1 METNSAHQG
10 SKVMAE
16 TLKCDVVV
24 VGAGHNGLT
33 AAAYLQRAGAKVMV
47 VERRHET
54 GGALI
59 TEEFSGYRFNLH
71 ANYMLMLD
79 VAPPYRD
86 LGLEADGCVYIRPE
100 AEASLLMA
108 NNDAL
113 TLYSDLE
120 RSVDSIRR
128 FSATDAEKF
137 REIYLNYKQIS
148 DEYLIPSTYG
158 RPVGSAQLAATYME
172 SELGKRILHIT
183 EKTPYEICK
192 SWGFETP
199 QLSALLLY
207 LICMWGIDPNE
218 TNSSYLVPLYFTRM
232 LNAALVKGGSHRLS
246 STLQKAGIL
255 AGMDVIE
262 NHEVKRFIYEN
273 GSVTGV
279 EIAPTGTDGPLIR
292 IQARAVVTS
301 TDPTTTFG
309 KFLPAA
315 EVLKRSKLCLNTAKN
330 WEWEQSSLYL
340 CHLALRRKPQFKA
353 EAKDSGAAN
362 AFIRVF
368 GVESPEDVVTHISEV
383 MESNLLHD
391 IGHVTFTTD
400 IDPAQAP
407 REIDPEGA
415 VCRIEAC
422 VPYAPADGDWA
433 SLSKIYGDRLIA
445 KLASYTTG
453 FDRATIIRRYEYTP
467 VSIEMKIPQMRRGS
481 FKHGAY
487 IMTQMGYSR
496 PNVQCS
502 SYKTPIDQLYVCGA
516 STFPGGMVTFGAGYN
531 AAKVVAQDLGL
542 NIWWTE
548 PPAVAAAR
556 EKGFLL

>member
-1 METNSAHQG
+1 
-10 SKVMAE
+10 MAE

-33 AAAYLQRAGAKVMV
+33 AGAYLQRAGAKVLV

-100 AEASLLMA
+100 AEASLLMVDG
-108 NNDAL
+108 DAL

-128 FSATDAEKF
+128 FSAADAEKF

-172 SELGKRILHIT
+172 SELGKRILHVT
-183 EKTPYEICK
+183 EMTPYEICK
-192 SWGFETP
+192 SWEFETP

-207 LICMWGIDPNE
+207 LICMWGIDPVE
-218 TNSSYLVPLYFTRM
+218 TNSSYLVPLYFNRM
-232 LNAALVKGGSHRLS
+232 LNATLVKGGSHRLS

-262 NHEVKRFIYEN
+262 NHEVKRFICED

-279 EIAPTGTDGPLIR
+279 EIAPTGTDAPLTR
-292 IQARAVVTS
+292 ILARAVVTS
-301 TDPTTTFG
+301 TDPTVTFG
-309 KFLPAA
+309 KFLP
-315 EVLKRSKLCLNTAKN
+315 EEDVQKRSKLCLNTAKN

-353 EAKDSGAAN
+353 EAQDPGVAN

-383 MESNLLHD
+383 MEGHLLHD

-400 IDPAQAP
+400 VDPAQAP
-407 REIDPEGA
+407 REVDPEGA

-422 VPYAPADGDWA
+422 VPYAPADGDWP
-433 SLSKIYGDRLIA
+433 SLSKTYGDRLIA

-453 FDRATIIRRYEYTP
+453 FDSATIVRRYEYTP
-467 VSIEMKIPQMRRGS
+467 VSIEMKIPQMKRGS

-487 IMTQMGYSR
+487 VMTQMGYSR

-516 STFPGGMVTFGAGYN
+516 SAFPGGMVTFGAGYN
-531 AAKVVAQDLGL
+531 AAKVVAQDLGF

-548 PPAVAAAR
+548 PASVAAAR

>member
-1 METNSAHQG
+1 
-10 SKVMAE
+10 MAE
-16 TLKCDVVV
+16 TLKCDVIV

-33 AAAYLQRAGAKVMV
+33 AGAYLQRAGAKVIV

-59 TEEFSGYRFNLH
+59 TEEFSGFRFNLH

-79 VAPPYRD
+79 VAPPYAD
-86 LGLEADGCVYIRPE
+86 LELEADGCVYIRPD

-108 NNDAL
+108 NGDAL

-120 RSVDSIRR
+120 KSVESIRR
-128 FSATDAEKF
+128 FSTEDAEKF
-137 REIYLNYKQIS
+137 REIYLSYKQIT

-158 RPVGSAQLAATYME
+158 LPVGSAQLAATYME

-183 EKTPYEICK
+183 EMTPYEICK
-192 SWGFETP
+192 SWEFETP

-218 TNSSYLVPLYFTRM
+218 TNSSYLVPLYFNRM
-232 LNAALVKGGSHRLS
+232 LNATLVKGGSHRLS

-262 NHEVKRFIYEN
+262 NHEVKRFLFEDDL
-273 GSVTGV
+273 VVGV
-279 EIAPTGTDGPLIR
+279 EIAPTGTDEPLTR
-292 IQARAVVTS
+292 IEARAVVTS
-301 TDPTTTFG
+301 TDPTVTFG
-309 KFLPAA
+309 QFLPEE
-315 EVLKRSKLCLNTAKN
+315 EVQKRSKLCLNTAKN

-340 CHLALRRKPQFKA
+340 CHLALLRKPRFKA
-353 EAKDSGAAN
+353 EAKDPGVAN
-362 AFIRVF
+362 SFIRVF
-368 GVESPEDVVTHISEV
+368 GAETPEDVVSHISEV
-383 MESNLLHD
+383 MEGHLLHD

-407 REIDPEGA
+407 REIDPEAA

-422 VPYAPADGDWA
+422 VPYAPAEGEWA
-433 SLSKIYGDRLIA
+433 ELSKSYGDRLIA
-445 KLASYTTG
+445 KLAEYTT
-453 FDRATIIRRYEYTP
+453 DWDDSAIVRRYDYSP
-467 VSIEMKIPQMRRGS
+467 VYIEMKIPQMKRGS

-487 IMTQMGYSR
+487 VMTQMGYSR

-502 SYKTPIDQLYVCGA
+502 SYKTPIDHLYVCGA
-516 STFPGGMVTFGAGYN
+516 STFPGGMVTFGGGYN

-548 PPAVAAAR
+548 PTTVTAAR